1 MKMLALLSCCLV
13 ILPASAA
20 AELITIH
27 CSDPQGFNLYHGPDE
42 LTEKFDK
49 NVTSHADRFGSKPT
63 FVLDTKKPGELLV
76 LWGTFIPP
84 GVSEELIQKLDL
96 KAKAEQA
103 SIVFRNRRQI
113 SAIHPYKGGVNL
125 YTLYPKL
132 GYGVFTTHTHWQT
145 SGKVNA
151 YLYYGECR
159 FTQVVQ

>member
-1 MKMLALLSCCLV
+1 MKILALISCCSV
-13 ILPASAA
+13 IFPASAA

-27 CSDPQGFNLYHGPDE
+27 CSDPQGINLYHGPGD
-42 LTEKFDK
+42 LTEKFEK

-63 FVLDTKKPGELLV
+63 FVLDSKKPGELLV

-96 KAKAEQA
+96 RAKAEQA

-113 SAIHPYKGGVNL
+113 SAIQPYEGGVNL
-125 YTLYPKL
+125 YTLYPEL
-132 GYGVFTTHTHWQT
+132 GYGVFTTHLHWQT
-145 SGKVNA
+145 SGKVQA

-159 FTQVVQ
+159 FTQ